1 MPAVFSATYT
11 PIAAAGT
18 QGQIKHVARL
28 LATQLNS
35 VGLGPGASIAKTQ
48 SKVPVVSSYRVNVL
62 FNESSPV
69 AVSNRC
75 LYEYLWLTLAL
86 ISENRSRR

>member
-1 MPAVFSATYT
+1 MPPLFSATYT

-35 VGLGPGASIAKTQ
+35 VGLGPGASIAVFQK
-48 SKVPVVSSYRVNVL
+48 SVPVRTFKFILGVFLKKKKY
-62 FNESSPV
+62 
-69 AVSNRC
+69 
-75 LYEYLWLTLAL
+75 
-86 ISENRSRR
+86 